1 MSWWKFWKKKSK
13 EDDGENRIRQIEGLT
28 TFTWEIIDLYH
39 QGQGPT
45 THEPMSP
52 SLAKSMIADEI
63 NRQLGEPLLKQDW
76 KHTRL
81 RIAGPGQ
88 SEMLEALHELEA
100 DIVTARW
107 IGAREDEDEVVLY
120 VTIRC
125 PDTRYM
131 NTILRGLEERKLEV
145 RDGTFG
151 LFVR

>member
-1 MSWWKFWKKKSK
+1 MFGKKKN
-13 EDDGENRIRQIEGLT
+13 EGGENRIRLIEGLT
-28 TFTWEIIDLYH
+28 TFCWEIIDLYH

-63 NRQLGEPLLKQDW
+63 NRQLGEPLFQQEGW
-76 KHTRL
+76 KHARL
-81 RIAGPGQ
+81 RISGPGK
-88 SEMLEALHELEA
+88 SEMLEALHELDA

-107 IGAREDEDEVVLY
+107 IGAREEEDEVVLY

-125 PDTRYM
+125 LDTRHM
-131 NTILRGLEERKLEV
+131 NNILRGLEERQLEV

>member
-1 MSWWKFWKKKSK
+1 MFGRKQSQ
-13 EDDGENRIRQIEGLT
+13 DTGENRIRQIEGLT
-28 TFTWEIIDLYH
+28 TFCWEVIDLYH

-52 SLAKSMIADEI
+52 SLAKSMIGDEI
-63 NRQLGEPLLKQDW
+63 NRQLGEPLLQEEW
-76 KHTRL
+76 KLARL

-100 DIVTARW
+100 SVVTARW
-107 IGAREDEDEVVLY
+107 IGAREEEDEVILY

-125 PDTRYM
+125 PDTRHM
-131 NTILRGLEERKLEV
+131 NNIMRGLEERDLEV

>member
-1 MSWWKFWKKKSK
+1 MFGKKKNN
-13 EDDGENRIRQIEGLT
+13 DVGENRIRLIEGLT
-28 TFTWEIIDLYH
+28 TFCWEIIDLYH

-63 NRQLGEPLLKQDW
+63 NRQLGEPLLREEW
-76 KHTRL
+76 KHARL
-81 RIAGPGQ
+81 RISGADQ
-88 SEMLEALHELEA
+88 REMLKALHEIGA

-107 IGAREDEDEVVLY
+107 IGARDEEDDVVLY

-125 PDTRYM
+125 SDSAQL
-131 NTILRGLEERKLEV
+131 NTVLQGLEERQMEV

>member
-1 MSWWKFWKKKSK
+1 MWGKRKT
-13 EDDGENRIRQIEGLT
+13 EDLGENRIRLIEGLT
-28 TFTWEIIDLYH
+28 TFCWEIIDLYH

-52 SLAKSMIADEI
+52 SLAKSMISDEI
-63 NRQLGEPLLKQDW
+63 NRQLGEPLLKQQEW
-76 KHTRL
+76 KHARL
-81 RIAGPGQ
+81 RIAGPDR
-88 SEMLEALHELEA
+88 SEMLDVLHELDA

-107 IGAREDEDEVVLY
+107 IGAREEEDEVVLY

-125 PDTRYM
+125 PDTRHM
-131 NTILRGLEERKLEV
+131 NTILRGLEERQLEV

>member
-1 MSWWKFWKKKSK
+1 MWGKKNQES
-13 EDDGENRIRQIEGLT
+13 GENRIRLIEGLT
-28 TFTWEIIDLYH
+28 TFVWEIIDLYH

-45 THEPMSP
+45 TAEPMSP
-52 SLAKSMIADEI
+52 SLAKSMVADEI
-63 NRQLGEPLLKQDW
+63 NRQLGEPLLNDEW
-76 KHTRL
+76 KHARL
-81 RIAGPGQ
+81 RIAGPDQ
-88 SEMLEALHELEA
+88 VTMLQALHELKA

-125 PDTRYM
+125 PDILHM
-131 NTILRGLEERKLEV
+131 NKILRGLEEAKMEV

>member
-1 MSWWKFWKKKSK
+1 MFGKKKSH
-13 EDDGENRIRQIEGLT
+13 EEGGENRIRLIEGLT
-28 TFTWEIIDLYH
+28 TFCWEIIDLYH

-63 NRQLGEPLLKQDW
+63 NRQLGEPLLGQEW
-76 KHTRL
+76 KHARL
-81 RIAGPGQ
+81 RIAGPDQ
-88 SEMLEALHELEA
+88 SEMLQALHELEA

-107 IGAREDEDEVVLY
+107 IGAREKEDEVVLY

-125 PDTRYM
+125 PDIQHM
-131 NTILRGLEERKLEV
+131 NNILRGLEERQLEV

>member
-1 MSWWKFWKKKSK
+1 MFRKNKIQDS
-13 EDDGENRIRQIEGLT
+13 GENRIRQIEGLT
-28 TFTWEIIDLYH
+28 TFCWEIIDLYH

-63 NRQLGEPLLKQDW
+63 NRQLGEPLLNQEW
-76 KHTRL
+76 KHARL
-81 RIAGPGQ
+81 RIAGPDQGQ
-88 SEMLEALHELEA
+88 MLQALNELEA
-100 DIVTARW
+100 DVVTARW
-107 IGAREDEDEVVLY
+107 IGAREEEDEVVLY

-125 PDTRYM
+125 PDIRYL
-131 NTILRGLEERKLEV
+131 NTILLGLEERHLEV

>member
-1 MSWWKFWKKKSK
+1 MWFKKDS
-13 EDDGENRIRQIEGLT
+13 DNGENRIRLIEGLT
-28 TFTWEIIDLYH
+28 AFCWEIIDLYH
-39 QGQGPT
+39 QGQGAT

-63 NRQLGEPLLKQDW
+63 NRQLGEPLLQDEW
-76 KHTRL
+76 KHARL
-81 RIAGPGQ
+81 RVAGPTH
-88 SEMLEALHELEA
+88 SVLEALHELKA

-107 IGAREDEDEVVLY
+107 IGAREEEDEVILY

-125 PDTRYM
+125 FDTQRL
-131 NTILRGLEERKLEV
+131 NNILRGLEERHFEV